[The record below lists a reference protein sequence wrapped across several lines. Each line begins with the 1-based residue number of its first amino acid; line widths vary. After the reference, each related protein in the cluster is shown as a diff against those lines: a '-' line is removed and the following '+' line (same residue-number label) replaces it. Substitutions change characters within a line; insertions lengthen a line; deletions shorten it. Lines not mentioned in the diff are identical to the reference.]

1 MLKKKNIFVA
11 ILSFIFCLSMFGGF
25 TRFSSGDGLNVA
37 NAIGNV
43 PNFESSESGDGLVY
57 NDETKTLTLSGMNLD
72 EPIEMDEKNIIF
84 DLNGSDNEIDVS
96 NYDFQVSAL
105 VFIES
110 HVEIVGEGSLVL
122 ITKSGKDAIDSSNM
136 YPIELGEGIKA
147 VDADGVEFEED
158 DFMSGFSGESY
169 VKFYSEETLGGG
181 ELPPINSPSK
191 SEVDIT
197 ATDKTISYAGS
208 TYDVSNM
215 FDFNSDGVGEITYSL
230 SSEGLSGDIATGTLN
245 GSNLTISKCGT
256 VKVKVQVAENET
268 YSATEKTATLTINRI
283 NLDVGD
289 GESQLKVVLS
299 WGNVEG
305 DEVFLEGWNELDI
318 YHVTPEVRN
327 NVGGGDVTFK
337 YWTDEACTIPTTVA
351 SHGAD
356 EENGA
361 PMVMGEYYVEAQ
373 IAETN
378 FYNAA
383 SATMKIKV
391 TKNIPFEEVSEAAS
405 IDYNQIVD
413 GKYDLSNLIEID
425 QELLA
430 FVDSIKYYHRVGELE
445 YVQIED
451 GMLAIPSINGDDDV
465 YQIGIRIYAKEGSL
479 YDNAIYE
486 VGLVVNKVYVNSGKI
501 KAEDKVADNT
511 PYNGVT
517 VGDNP
522 FNGTVTISYFL
533 DAECTEPVTENGG
546 IPVSVGMYY
555 ANIVVAE
562 TNYTKMT
569 SIILPFEIK
578 ATQIEQIYW
587 DEDNFV
593 YNGQIQEIK
602 AYYLDSD
609 SEKVYLRVSVDSE
622 FKNVKES
629 GYYTATATFANG
641 ETIYA
646 LPENTKQY
654 QMKPKQITV
663 TVYDRA
669 SYFGADATS
678 LYAEV
683 ETGEVFEG
691 DIAYTLSIKTL
702 GEITSTTQV
711 GRYEIVL
718 ESDNINYA
726 VTSNTAYYYVENKIK
741 TADMIENWVYL
752 QTPSE
757 PFAKDEL
764 GSQIVFTYYT
774 YSDIPEQ
781 RVLLAQKPEQPG
793 LYYLCANVESSNE
806 WERAYKEELFKID
819 KIQVAVPQA
828 DTTVYTYNHLPQ
840 EYKVT
845 DIDQLNRDLYT
856 VGETSFRD
864 AGTHKIQ
871 LTINDYDIYQWP
883 NGERVY
889 EFDFVIHKKA
899 IEKPVADSRVF
910 KYNGNA
916 QTYVIASN
924 AEYNV
929 SSNVTQTNVGRYKII
944 VSLADSN
951 NTEWSDGT
959 TDNLE
964 FDFVINQNQITDA
977 SIKDSNGNNLDSK
990 DVLVIG
996 VSGGGLSPEI
1006 QLEAEIFDTKDKEEL
1021 KTIKVQL
1028 GSLMKKYDKIF
1039 KVADVSLMLNGDDIQ
1054 PENNITLKMLVPEE
1068 LVNTNFRLYHI
1079 HIDENG
1085 REVVSEIDYSAVDE
1099 DGYIIFQTNKLSSFV
1114 FVYKQTSLVG
1124 LIVTFVVL
1132 TVIMIA
1138 LLVLQLIWFKKNKSS
1153 AKTVVASAVPV
1164 FYVAGELGS
1173 TIAFAVMF
1181 GLLLIANAVLLAL
1194 NLNLKRK
1201 KVETKK
1207 PSKKTSKAK

>member
-11 ILSFIFCLSMFGGF
+11 ILSFIFCLSMFGGI
-25 TRFSSGDGLNVA
+25 TRFSSGDRLDVV
-37 NAIGNV
+37 NAVDSQELAIM
-43 PNFESSESGDGLVY
+43 PDFTCSQSGSGWDY
-57 NDETKTLTLSGMNLD
+57 DNDKKTLTLYGIDFD
-72 EPIEMDEKNIIF
+72 EPLEITTSITI
-84 DLNGSDNEIDVS
+84 DLNGSENSIEVS
-96 NYDFQVSAL
+96 DDYAL
-105 VFIES
+105 AILEGCS
-110 HVEIVGEGSLVL
+110 LTIVGEGSLVL
-122 ITKSGKDAIDSSNM
+122 ETSDASNAIYSESGVLALT
-136 YPIELGEGIKA
+136 LGEGEEEIK
-147 VDADGVEFEED
+147 VLNSSGVEFANVND
-158 DFMSGFSGESY
+158 CLDASY
-169 VKFYSEETLGGG
+169 VKFYKEPTFG
-181 ELPPINSPSK
+181 EAVVDGSLPQ
-191 SEVDIT
+191 VDIA
-197 ATDKTISYAGS
+197 ATDETITYTGA

-215 FDFNSDGVGEITYSL
+215 FEFDSDGVGEIEYSL
-230 SSEGLSGDIATGTLN
+230 SEDGLSGDIATGTLN
-245 GSNLTISKCGT
+245 GSALTISKCGT
-256 VKVKVQVAENET
+256 VKVKIQIAENEN

-283 NLDVGD
+283 NLVVGD
-289 GESQLKVVLS
+289 GEGQLKVVLS
-299 WGNVEG
+299 GGVVGGE
-305 DEVFLEGWNELDI
+305 EIFLEGWNELTVN
-318 YHVTPEVRN
+318 HVTPEVRN
-327 NVGGGDVTFK
+327 NVGNGDVTFK
-337 YWTDEACTIPTTVA
+337 YWTNEECTIPTTVA
-351 SHGAD
+351 DHGAD
-356 EENGA
+356 KENGA
-361 PMVMGEYYVEAQ
+361 PMVMGEYYIEAE

-383 SATMKIKV
+383 SATMKMKV
-391 TKNIPFEEVSEAAS
+391 TKYIPYEAVAEAAS

-425 QELLA
+425 QEILSS
-430 FVDSIKYYHRVGELE
+430 VKSIKYYNKVEE
-445 YVQIED
+445 TYTQIAD
-451 GMLAIPSINGDDDV
+451 GKLAIPSISENGDI
-465 YQIGIRIYAKEGSL
+465 YQIGVRIETKDDCL
-479 YDNAIYE
+479 YDGAIYE
-486 VGLVVNKVYVNSGKI
+486 VGLVVNKVFVDLAQI
-501 KAEDKVADNT
+501 EAEDKVADNT
-511 PYNGVT
+511 PYDGVT

-522 FNGTVTISYFL
+522 FNGTVTISYFF
-533 DAECTEPVTENGG
+533 DDDCTEPVTENGG
-546 IPVSVGMYY
+546 VPVSVGSYY

-569 SIILPFEIK
+569 PIILPFEIK

-593 YNGQIQEIK
+593 YNGQVQEIK
-602 AYYLDSD
+602 AYYFDSD
-609 SEKVYLRVSVDSE
+609 LEKVYLRVSVDSE

-669 SYFGADATS
+669 SYFGSDATS

-691 DIAYTLSIKTL
+691 DIAYTLSIKTI
-702 GEITSTTQV
+702 GEITSTTPV

-726 VTSNTAYYYVENKIK
+726 VTSNTAYYCVENKI
-741 TADMIENWVYL
+741 TTDDMIENWVYL

-757 PFAKDEL
+757 PSAEDVL
-764 GSQIVFTYYT
+764 GSQVVFTYYT

-781 RVLLAQKPEQPG
+781 RELLAQKPEMPG

-828 DTTVYTYNHLPQ
+828 DNTVYTYNHLPQ

-845 DIDQLNRDLYT
+845 DIDPLNKTLYT

-924 AEYNV
+924 AEYEV

-977 SIKDSNGNNLDSK
+977 SIKDSSGNNLDSD

-996 VSGGGLSPEI
+996 VSGGGLSPEV
-1006 QLEAEIFDTKDKEEL
+1006 QLDAEIFDTKDKEEL

-1085 REVVSEIDYSAVDE
+1085 KEVVSEIDYSAVDE
-1099 DGYIIFQTNKLSSFV
+1099 DGYIVFQTNKLSSFV

-1124 LIVTFVVL
+1124 LIVTFVIL

-1138 LLVLQLIWFKKNKSS
+1138 LLVLQLIWFKKNKSG
-1153 AKTVVASAVPV
+1153 AKTVLASAVPV